1 MTADSVSNE
10 ELLQDIQTTIRE
22 KAAYSELQDG
32 FSVLSELPENYGS
45 QALRYRT
52 EQQKY
57 ADMEKGCGEFL
68 NKLLNIKKERGL

>member
-22 KAAYSELQDG
+22 KTAYGELQDG
-32 FSVLSELPENYGS
+32 FMILSQLPENYGAQS
-45 QALRYRT
+45 SRYRV

-57 ADMEKGCGEFL
+57 ADLEKRCNDFL
-68 NKLLNIKKERGL
+68 NKLLAIKKERGL